1 LFKHGQSKKSET
13 RRFAQHDRGTK
24 RFNASILQLFNE
36 PMSFGAPEWLW
47 GLLLIPLLVA
57 LFLHAENR
65 GFQRLQQ
72 FVSARLLPQ
81 LAGTVNRPRRIMRFG
96 LQVLGLSLA
105 IISLSQPRW
114 GYTFED
120 VKRKG
125 LDLLIA
131 VDTSRSML
139 SNDVQPDRLTRVKL
153 AIQDLIDELQGDRVG
168 LIAFAGRAFLQAP
181 LTIDYDAVIDAV
193 NDLDT
198 KTIPEGGTDIP
209 SAITL
214 ATQSFGKSAMGNRAL
229 IIFTDGEESNELTG
243 DALKTAKAAA
253 DAGVRIFTVGV
264 GTPEGSLIPIAADDG
279 QTSFVKDSA
288 GQVHKSKLDD
298 KRLRGVAEST
308 GGFYLHLENGP
319 RSMQQIQS
327 EGLAKMQAAEMDVRL
342 SRRPIE
348 RYEWPASAA
357 LVALALSIVI
367 RERKRVHQRAHLPAM
382 QAMQAGVPAPARST
396 IGSRPVKATGA
407 AVALLIFVC
416 ASAFATVPGVDAYQ
430 QGKFE
435 DAYKEFQETL
445 KSHPQSRAEDKLQ
458 FDSGTAAYKL
468 KDYNKALESFSQAL
482 LTPDTGLQTKGHYN
496 LGNTLYERG
505 EMQKNDD
512 KKLSDWTNAL
522 DHYEQT
528 LKLDPQNKE
537 AKDNYEYVKR
547 KIDEL
552 KNKKQEQQQQPS
564 PSPTPPQKNNQKKKD
579 QKQQQQQQNQDQ
591 QQQKD
596 QQQKDQQQ
604 QQQQDQKD
612 QQQAQNQQSQNGS
625 DSDKQQKKE
634 QQKDQ
639 AQAKNEPQKKPQQ
652 SPGESPSPSPGTEKQ
667 QDNQTSPSPG
677 QQQAEQSPSPSE
689 GENEMSS
696 PSPGEGEDENASP
709 TPAESPQKK
718 FAGEVKGAGGESSP
732 KPAEKNEQVGE
743 AQQEKEGQMSE
754 RQALALL
761 ESMKDEE
768 ARVRLD
774 ERKVRRH
781 VYNDW

>member
-1 LFKHGQSKKSET
+1 MT
-13 RRFAQHDRGTK
+13 
-24 RFNASILQLFNE
+24 
-36 PMSFGAPEWLW
+36 FGAPEWLW
-47 GLLLIPLLVA
+47 GLLLVPLLIAIFVN
-57 LFLHAENR
+57 AEHR
-65 GFQRLQQ
+65 GLNRLQQ

-81 LAGTVNRPRRIMRFG
+81 LAGTVNRQRRIIRFA
-96 LQVLGLSLA
+96 LQLLGLALAIVSLA
-105 IISLSQPRW
+105 QPRW

-139 SNDVQPDRLTRVKL
+139 SNDVQPSRLERVKL
-153 AIQDLIDELQGDRVG
+153 AIQDLVDELQGDRVG
-168 LIAFAGRAFLQAP
+168 LIAFAGRSFLQAP
-181 LTIDYDAVIDAV
+181 LTIDYDAVIEAV

-198 KTIPEGGTDIP
+198 KTIPEGGTNIS
-209 SAITL
+209 SAIEL

-229 IIFTDGEESNELTG
+229 IIFTDGEELSG
-243 DALKTAKAAA
+243 DAVKSAKAAA

-264 GTPEGSLIPIAADDG
+264 GTPQGSLIPVTGDNG
-279 QTSFVKDSA
+279 ETSFVKDIN
-288 GQVHKSKLDD
+288 GQVVKSKLDD
-298 KRLRGVAEST
+298 KRLREVAEAT

-319 RSMQQIQS
+319 RTMQQVQG

-348 RYEWPASAA
+348 RYEWPLGGA
-357 LVALALSIVI
+357 LIGLALSILI
-367 RERKRVHQRAHLPAM
+367 PERKRVRV
-382 QAMQAGVPAPARST
+382 QATVPAPARNVPYSM
-396 IGSRPVKATGA
+396 GGGPAKAAGA
-407 AVALLIFVC
+407 AAVLLILLC
-416 ASAFATVPGVDAYQ
+416 SSAFATVPGVNAYQ

-435 DAYKEFQETL
+435 DAYKEFQDTL
-445 KSHPQSRAEDKLQ
+445 KSHPQSRAEDELQ

-496 LGNTLYERG
+496 LGNTLYQHG
-505 EMQKNDD
+505 EIQKSDD

-552 KNKKQEQQQQPS
+552 KNKKEQQQPS
-564 PSPTPPQKNNQKKKD
+564 PSPTPPQNKNQKKQDK
-579 QKQQQQQQNQDQ
+579 QQNQKNQDQQ

-604 QQQQDQKD
+604 KNQKDQQQQQQQQQNQNQQNQKD
-612 QQQAQNQQSQNGS
+612 QQQAQDQQSQNSSGN
-625 DSDKQQKKE
+625 DKDQKQQ

-639 AQAKNEPQKKPQQ
+639 QQAKNEPQKKQEQQ
-652 SPGESPSPSPGTEKQ
+652 QKQPGESPSPSPGAEKQ
-667 QDNQTSPSPG
+667 QNNQPSPSPG
-677 QQQAEQSPSPSE
+677 QRQAEQSPSPGE
-689 GENEMSS
+689 GENETAS
-696 PSPGEGEDENASP
+696 PSPGEGGEENASP

-718 FAGEVKGAGGESSP
+718 LAGEVKGAAGDTSQ
-732 KPAEKNEQVGE
+732 KPADKNDQMATE
-743 AQQEKEGQMSE
+743 AEQEKEGQMSE

-774 ERKVRRH
+774 ERKVKRH

>member
-1 LFKHGQSKKSET
+1 MT
-13 RRFAQHDRGTK
+13 
-24 RFNASILQLFNE
+24 
-36 PMSFGAPEWLW
+36 FGAPEWLW
-47 GLLLIPLLVA
+47 GLLLVPLLIA
-57 LFLHAENR
+57 LFLRSEHR
-65 GFQRLQQ
+65 GLKRLQQ

-81 LAGTVNRPRRIMRFG
+81 LAGTVNRPRRIIRFG
-96 LQVLGLSLA
+96 LLLLGLALA
-105 IISLSQPRW
+105 IISLAQPRW

-125 LDLLIA
+125 LDMLIA

-139 SNDVQPDRLTRVKL
+139 SNDVQPSRLERVKL
-153 AIQDLIDELQGDRVG
+153 AIQDLIDELQGDRIG

-181 LTIDYDAVIDAV
+181 LTIDYDAVIEAV

-198 KTIPEGGTDIP
+198 KTIPEGGTNIS

-229 IIFTDGEESNELTG
+229 IIFTDGEELSG
-243 DALKTAKAAA
+243 DAVKTAKAAAA
-253 DAGVRIFTVGV
+253 DAGVRTFTVGV
-264 GTPEGSLIPIAADDG
+264 GTPQGSLIPVTGDNG
-279 QTSFVKDSA
+279 ETSFVKDIN
-288 GQVHKSKLDD
+288 GQVVKSKLDD
-298 KRLRGVAEST
+298 KRLREIAEAT

-319 RSMQQIQS
+319 RTMQQVQS

-348 RYEWPASAA
+348 RYEWPLGAA
-357 LVALALSIVI
+357 LIAFALSILI
-367 RERKRVHQRAHLPAM
+367 PERKRVRVRAH
-382 QAMQAGVPAPARST
+382 VPAPAPNAART
-396 IGSRPVKATGA
+396 IAGGPVKTAGA
-407 AVALLIFVC
+407 AAALVVLLC
-416 ASAFATVPGVDAYQ
+416 SSAFATAPGLNSYQ

-435 DAYKEFQETL
+435 DAYKEFQDTL
-445 KSHPQSRAEDKLQ
+445 KSHPQSRAEDELQ
-458 FDSGTAAYKL
+458 FDSGAAAYKL

-496 LGNTLYERG
+496 LGNTLYQRG
-505 EMQKNDD
+505 EMQKSDD
-512 KKLSDWTNAL
+512 KKLGDWTNAL

-552 KNKKQEQQQQPS
+552 KNKKEQQQQPS
-564 PSPTPPQKNNQKKKD
+564 PSPTPPQKDKQNKQDKQ
-579 QKQQQQQQNQDQ
+579 QKQQNQQNQDQQQ

-596 QQQKDQQQ
+596 QQQKDKKDQQQ
-604 QQQQDQKD
+604 QQQQQQQQNQKQQD
-612 QQQAQNQQSQNGS
+612 QQQAQNQPSQDKAGS
-625 DSDKQQKKE
+625 DKDQKE
-634 QQKDQ
+634 QQQKDQ
-639 AQAKNEPQKKPQQ
+639 SQAKNEPQKKQQ
-652 SPGESPSPSPGTEKQ
+652 QQQPGESPSPSPGSEKQ
-667 QDNQTSPSPG
+667 QNNQPSPSPG
-677 QQQAEQSPSPSE
+677 QQQAEQSPSPGE
-689 GENEMSS
+689 GENEKPS
-696 PSPGEGEDENASP
+696 PSPGEGEEENASP

-718 FAGEVKGAGGESSP
+718 FAGEVKGAAGDKSQ
-732 KPAEKNEQVGE
+732 KPADKNEQIAAE
-743 AQQEKEGQMSE
+743 AEQEKEGEMSE

-774 ERKVRRH
+774 ERKVKRH